1 MTVSRLIDHRV
12 FFWTNGAMLLAAVAL
27 LVWSIATAHWGDA
40 IALGAIAVVLGAILY
55 ERSKLPSLLG
65 LLLAIAAAVN
75 GAGYALQLWHDET
88 LFDEIVH
95 FFTTFVGML
104 AIGWSV
110 RNRDILA
117 QSPTKLAISVVA
129 IGLAL
134 GVVWEIFEWAIGI
147 IGRPRDTAIDLLMDG
162 AGALVAAAILW
173 WLVPRNRFSDR

>member
-1 MTVSRLIDHRV
+1 
-12 FFWTNGAMLLAAVAL
+12 MLLAAVAL

-40 IALGAIAVVLGAILY
+40 IALGAIALVLGAILY
-55 ERSKLPSLLG
+55 EKSRLPSLFG

-75 GAGYALQLWHDET
+75 GSGYALQLWHDET

-95 FFTTFVGML
+95 FFTTFAGMM
-104 AIGWSV
+104 AIGWSL
-110 RNRDILA
+110 RCRDLLGR
-117 QSPTKLAISVVA
+117 SPARLAISVVA

-173 WLVPRNRFSDR
+173 WMVPRNRVIDR